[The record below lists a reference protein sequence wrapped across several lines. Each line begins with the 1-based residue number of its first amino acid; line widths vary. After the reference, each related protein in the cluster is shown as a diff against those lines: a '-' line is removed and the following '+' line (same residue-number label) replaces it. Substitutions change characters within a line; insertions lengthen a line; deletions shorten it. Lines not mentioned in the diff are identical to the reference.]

1 MKDSYD
7 LAVEEIDEDLDENI
21 EDLEEHTE
29 LQDEC
34 FAMMEEDLWDLVAE
48 AEAAAEAYIA
58 AMEEMCNY
66 TCTRSGGGGGGGGG
80 RGGSR
85 GSSSKYLTSQNI
97 NLGGRGI
104 GGNTGGKE
112 TNYGSRDSEGYS
124 HWEREHSSSKTTTG
138 NKGKTSYGSRDSNGL
153 SHWEREHGYASGTQS
168 VTRSNFYNVDEG
180 IGNKSGEELVFHNLQ
195 RGRMTYLE
203 KGDAVAPAQITK
215 NIWDFG
221 TNPVEF
227 MLDKL
232 SNVLNG
238 LVGVSQPDNDNNGA
252 VILENCTFP
261 LTEVK
266 EASNFAPALQRI
278 AKQNRK

>member
-1 MKDSYD
+1 MKDAYD

-34 FAMMEEDLWDLVAE
+34 FGMMEEDLWDLVAE
-48 AEAAAEAYIA
+48 AQAAAEAYIA

-66 TCTRSGGGGGGGGG
+66 TCERGGGGG
-80 RGGSR
+80 RGGSGGG
-85 GSSSKYLTSQNI
+85 GSSPSGSSGSNARVYDSKNAAGKTWREEENDRMNRYHSVKGTASAGLSALT
-97 NLGGRGI
+97 
-104 GGNTGGKE
+104 GKKKS
-112 TNYGSRDSEGYS
+112 TSKT
-124 HWEREHSSSKTTTG
+124 SSKNTSKNTS
-138 NKGKTSYGSRDSNGL
+138 KKTSSINKK
-153 SHWEREHGYASGTQS
+153 ASGDMNIDS
-168 VTRSNFYNVDEG
+168 DDFYNVDEG
-180 IGNKSGEELVFHNLQ
+180 IGNQAGEELVFHNLQ

-232 SNVLNG
+232 SNVLSSI
-238 LVGVSQPDNDNNGA
+238 VGISQPDNDNNGA

>member
-34 FAMMEEDLWDLVAE
+34 FGMMEEDLWELVAE
-48 AEAAAEAYIA
+48 AKAAAAEYIA
-58 AMEEMCNY
+58 AMEEMCSA
-66 TCTRSGGGGGGGGG
+66 TCDRGGGVSFGGGGGGGDNPIRNVANSGLSALTG
-80 RGGSR
+80 KKKSTSKTPSKNTSKNTSS
-85 GSSSKYLTSQNI
+85 SSSKGTS
-97 NLGGRGI
+97 
-104 GGNTGGKE
+104 K
-112 TNYGSRDSEGYS
+112 
-124 HWEREHSSSKTTTG
+124 SSSRSPSKNTSKNTS
-138 NKGKTSYGSRDSNGL
+138 KKTSSRNKK
-153 SHWEREHGYASGTQS
+153 ASGDM
-168 VTRSNFYNVDEG
+168 NIDNDDFYNVDEG
-180 IGNKSGEELVFHNLQ
+180 IGNQAGEELVFHNLQ

-232 SNVLNG
+232 SNVLSSI
-238 LVGVSQPDNDNNGA
+238 VGISQPDNDNNGA